1 VSQLTTILRLESFYP
16 LPGEKSRVGV
26 ELAKMEKPD
35 LILCDVMMP
44 VLDGYSVIAALHAD
58 EETVAIPFIFL
69 TAKGEKPDMR

>member
-44 VLDGYSVIAALHAD
+44 VLDGYSVIAAVHAD
-58 EETVAIPFIFL
+58 EVTVAIPFIFSL
-69 TAKGEKPDMR
+69 RKVKSPT